1 MRAMQL
7 AIPQAPRRVPLTRV
21 PGAVARL
28 GRVALG
34 GLVLMAVLGA
44 AASMLGRF
52 LVEEQRFLARA
63 EALDGQLVSL
73 HLPPLDEREGA
84 ESRLEVL
91 YNIGPVRYSAS
102 GVRARVEDT
111 EGLGRGATIPLL
123 VDPQTPDKP
132 REARHVRAR
141 ARALG
146 LVPWGLLL
154 GALGAVGLFS
164 WELRRTW
171 RAELEPLRKG
181 MLVWLTPERALSDSR
196 RETLFPATYWKQDT
210 KHSVRARLGAGRAPV
225 RNGDK
230 VLAAVRSSLPGE
242 ARVIDEELARA
253 LEWVR

>member
-1 MRAMQL
+1 MQL
-7 AIPQAPRRVPLTRV
+7 AIPQAPRRVPLSRV
-21 PGAVARL
+21 PGALARL

-34 GLVLMAVLGA
+34 GLVLMAALGA
-44 AASMLGRF
+44 AASVLGRF
-52 LVEEQRFLARA
+52 VVEEQRFLARA
-63 EALDGQLVSL
+63 EALEGQLVTL

-84 ESRLEVL
+84 ESRLDVL
-91 YNIGPVRYSAS
+91 YIIGSVRHSAS

-111 EGLGRGATIPLL
+111 EGLGRGAMIPLL
-123 VDPQTPDKP
+123 VDPAAPDKP

-146 LVPWGLLL
+146 LVPWGVLL

-164 WELRRTW
+164 WELRKTL

-181 MLVWLTPERALSDSR
+181 MLVWLTPDKETVLSDAR

-210 KHSVRARLGAGRAPV
+210 KHTVRARLRGGRAPV

-230 VLAAVRSSLPGE
+230 VLAAVLSSLPGE
-242 ARVIDEELARA
+242 ARVIDEELART